1 MTRVWVV
8 TGMVDG
14 VLLVIPRVVEV
25 FSMCVVEFSG
35 LLVMAVIAE
44 VTGSS
49 VELVGKA
56 LLGMG

>member
-35 LLVMAVIAE
+35 LLVMAVTAE